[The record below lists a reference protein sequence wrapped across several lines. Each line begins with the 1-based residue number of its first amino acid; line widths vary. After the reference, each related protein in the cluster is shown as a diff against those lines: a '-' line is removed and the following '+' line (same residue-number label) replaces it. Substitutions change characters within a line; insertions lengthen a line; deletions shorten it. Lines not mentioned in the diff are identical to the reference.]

1 MSIFKPTKA
10 FAHCDIPCGIYD
22 PISAQLSA
30 LSVIRFS
37 DLILELG
44 EPIGGSIAEQS
55 RLIRLVE
62 QKESHAGDV
71 KTQINIIWGD
81 YFKIHHLDKHPELPS
96 LTHRIMQS
104 ASSCKQTNSAEE
116 GRGLLELINQFAE
129 FFWSTKEIETRRVIV
144 PYQPALPIV
153 QPVLPQAG

>member
-1 MSIFKPTKA
+1 MSIFRPTKA
-10 FAHCDIPCGIYD
+10 FAHCDVPCGIYD

-30 LSVIRFS
+30 LSVIRFL
-37 DLILELG
+37 DLIIELG

-55 RLIRLVE
+55 RLMRLVL

-71 KTQINIIWGD
+71 KTQVNILWGD
-81 YFKIHHLDKHPELPS
+81 YFKSSHFDMHPDLHS

-116 GRGLLELINQFAE
+116 GRGLLELVNQLAE
-129 FFWSTKEIETRRVIV
+129 LFWSTKEVKTRRVIA

-153 QPVLPQAG
+153 QPVLSEAD